1 MGPCVAS
8 EKIKERR
15 AICVFETVGGSDK
28 GPDGHRK
35 DTIPIIEEIKKKGW
49 HAEVVKFENDKAE
62 AIYHDV
68 VNRFAGYIGRVNPGS
83 LPDNEKIFFDVL
95 RKLSAAG
102 LVGMSHPD
110 SMISFGA
117 KSALVELNKT
127 GLVPEDTY
135 VYYKIPDFKE
145 KFPKTLSFS

>member
-15 AICVFETVGGSDK
+15 AICIFESIGGSDK

-35 DTIPIIEEIKKKGW
+35 DTIPILEEIKKKGW
-49 HAEVVKFENDKAE
+49 HCEVVKFENEKADQ
-62 AIYHDV
+62 IYQEV
-68 VNRFAGYIGRVNPGS
+68 VNKYSAYIGRVNPGS
-83 LPDNEKIFFDVL
+83 FPDNEKCLFDTM

-102 LVGMSHPD
+102 LHGMSHPD

-117 KSALVELNKT
+117 KSALV
-127 GLVPEDTY
+127 
-135 VYYKIPDFKE
+135 
-145 KFPKTLSFS
+145 